1 MKTKTKVRGKMTA
14 EQEKELDAVLA
25 KTKGRVLFT
34 KKVEEG
40 KRILQLMKD
49 SRSESSLK

>member
-1 MKTKTKVRGKMTA
+1 MKTKTIISGKMTPEEA
-14 EQEKELDAVLA
+14 KELDAVLA

-40 KRILQLMKD
+40 KRLLQLLKD
-49 SRSESSLK
+49 SRGKSSL